1 MNKKHIVLW
10 LVLISLVSLGLKL
23 YTFDPTV
30 LPSED
35 TYGYVLRAIAHNNGD
50 FSEHPRKTL
59 GWSIIISPFLHL
71 VESDNFLD
79 YINIARYLG
88 LTISMISIYP
98 MYLLGRRFFDEKF
111 SLCAAGFFAFE
122 PHLNH
127 HASSGYSEPVL
138 ILVIILSMYFI
149 LKKNSNLAY
158 LSFASLAVLWYIHW
172 SGIVIFIVLSLI
184 LFLNNKKSRKLF
196 FKYFLC
202 VSIFILLSSPML
214 LHRDEQFG
222 NPFFFSQSSK
232 VFAGN
237 PASILAENTRDLEY
251 SYQDYID
258 QNGISK
264 FIYTFIL
271 LGISNIIG
279 SIFQISLPYL
289 IVFLPFGILF
299 SFRVFDQDKNS
310 IRGNWIMI
318 MVPIIAMIYYFGVW
332 PDKRLLYQL
341 LPFLII
347 LSVIPFQRVIVYG
360 LTTFSFSNKQKNVFL
375 LGVIVVII
383 LLSCTF
389 ALRYGQPDQILDN
402 EKIEFAEILIKNYDG
417 KILDAGYTLEAL
429 HYVKLSNFPEIFE
442 NSLVSLDMNILDGNQ
457 KLIET
462 KIYANNVDEFI
473 TESEKFD
480 VKYISISK
488 SGSEGTVF
496 WYPYL
501 LDLYDNE
508 QKYEFLKKV
517 FDSSDLGYQKFHVKV
532 FEINYDNYP

>member
-1 MNKKHIVLW
+1 
-10 LVLISLVSLGLKL
+10 
-23 YTFDPTV
+23 
-30 LPSED
+30 
-35 TYGYVLRAIAHNNGD
+35 
-50 FSEHPRKTL
+50 
-59 GWSIIISPFLHL
+59 
-71 VESDNFLD
+71 
-79 YINIARYLG
+79 
-88 LTISMISIYP
+88 
-98 MYLLGRRFFDEKF
+98 
-111 SLCAAGFFAFE
+111 
-122 PHLNH
+122 
-127 HASSGYSEPVL
+127 
-138 ILVIILSMYFI
+138 
-149 LKKNSNLAY
+149 
-158 LSFASLAVLWYIHW
+158 
-172 SGIVIFIVLSLI
+172 
-184 LFLNNKKSRKLF
+184 
-196 FKYFLC
+196 
-202 VSIFILLSSPML
+202 
-214 LHRDEQFG
+214 
-222 NPFFFSQSSK
+222 
-232 VFAGN
+232 
-237 PASILAENTRDLEY
+237 
-251 SYQDYID
+251 
-258 QNGISK
+258 
-264 FIYTFIL
+264 
-271 LGISNIIG
+271 
-279 SIFQISLPYL
+279 
-289 IVFLPFGILF
+289 
-299 SFRVFDQDKNS
+299 
-310 IRGNWIMI
+310 

-347 LSVIPFQRVIVYG
+347 FSVIPFQRVIVYG

-442 NSLVSLDMNILDGNQ
+442 NSLVNLDMNILDGKQ

-462 KIYANNVDEFI
+462 KIYANNIDEFI